1 MSQYLERAVTGLRTI
16 GINMP
21 KPVQEAPV
29 LALLDKVAQYDN
41 EKVTAIAAVLQ
52 QSTSFNSMVRDQ
64 IQGMDVSTRFMNIT
78 NSFTSIREDAAAMA
92 LWMEDGRL
100 DTVERLKLT
109 WMNVRRGSIPS
120 RFEDIRKH
128 YMQACKL
135 ANEQIVREN
144 AILESYMDFRL
155 AMKTAEVNAQEVLA
169 VATEALAQRSR
180 ELDEANS
187 SVTDAGELAGA
198 ERSALEL
205 KRDLAVRELQNED
218 KRYQI
223 IKDIADDLRVGYNTA
238 EMVFAR
244 ISQVHVVKERQYQR
258 MVSFFSTNEIVLTS
272 LAVSF
277 SANQGMAEATNTLNA
292 TTDGISKGLEA
303 LGSNTQQQLN
313 DALKASYGST
323 IRVDSVRALAQAT
336 LAFQNDMKTLTD
348 NYRTESTKAAED
360 IASAV
365 EDAKRAFAEL
375 LTKAA
380 Q

>member
-1 MSQYLERAVTGLRTI
+1 MSQYLERAITGLRTI
-16 GINMP
+16 GIDLGR
-21 KPVQEAPV
+21 PVQNAPV

-41 EKVTAIAAVLQ
+41 DKVTTIAAVLQ
-52 QSTSFNSMVRDQ
+52 QSTSFNSMVREQ
-64 IQGMDVSTRFMNIT
+64 IAGMEMSTLFMDIT

-92 LWMEDGRL
+92 SWMEDGRL
-100 DTVERLKLT
+100 DTLERLKLT
-109 WMNVRRGSIPS
+109 WMNMRRGSIPS

-128 YMQACKL
+128 YLQACKQ

-144 AILESYMDFRL
+144 TILESYMDFRL
-155 AMKTAEVNAQEVLA
+155 AMKTAEVSAQEVLA
-169 VATEALAQRSR
+169 VAGEVLARRGR
-180 ELDEANS
+180 ELDEAS
-187 SVTDAGELAGA
+187 HAVSAGETLAAA

-205 KRDLAVRELQNED
+205 KRDMAVRELQNED

-277 SANQGMAEATNTLNA
+277 TANQGMAEATHTLNA

-303 LGSNTQQQLN
+303 LGNSVNNQL
-313 DALKASYGST
+313 DQALKAGYGST

-336 LAFQNDMKTLTD
+336 LAFQNDMKSLTD
-348 NYRTESTKAAED
+348 NYRTESSNAARD
-360 IASAV
+360 IAVAV
-365 EDAKRAFAEL
+365 EDAKRAFAAL

-380 Q
+380 E

>member
-169 VATEALAQRSR
+169 VASEALAQRSR
-180 ELDEANS
+180 ELDEANTAVS
-187 SVTDAGELAGA
+187 AGTAGGAELA
-198 ERSALEL
+198 ALEL
-205 KRDLAVRELQNED
+205 RRDLAVRELQNED

-223 IKDIADDLRVGYNTA
+223 VKDIADDLRVGYNTA

-244 ISQVHVVKERQYQR
+244 VSQVHVVKERQYQR

-277 SANQGMAEATNTLNA
+277 TTNQGMAEATRTLNA
-292 TTDGISKGLEA
+292 TTEGINQGLEA
-303 LGSNTQQQLN
+303 VGSSSQQQLN

-336 LAFQNDMKTLTD
+336 LTFQSDMKSLTD
-348 NYRTESTKAAED
+348 SYRIEATNAAKE
-360 IASAV
+360 IATVV
-365 EDAKRAFAEL
+365 EDAKRAFADL